1 MRKNKPKYL
10 FQTIQFLPSPSIQPK
25 HQTPQWNVRWIGSN
39 PRHVHIGASLTENT
53 TIARRSPIINQ
64 FSPRSLWP
72 CVLNLPG
79 VGSFSCAE
87 DLIDRQREGEKGLA
101 RGSGPTTTASLVVSS
116 TDITTPGIRDPVTRR
131 VARTRGG
138 LGARPSN
145 SFADTRVLVPRWT
158 PVNHVTRPRTH
169 RTDYPYSRFPSKIS
183 TIRVKKSQ
191 GDSIGDLF
199 ERWLFWLINSKGS
212 KWIEIE
218 VIFELCSFKCIF
230 VQHFN
235 FVENLTWKF
244 ASSR

>member
-72 CVLNLPG
+72 RVLNLPG

-191 GDSIGDLF
+191 EDSISDLL

-212 KWIEIE
+212 KREMNWDWSDLRI
-218 VIFELCSFKCIF
+218 
-230 VQHFN
+230 VQFQMYIRST
-235 FVENLTWKF
+235 F
-244 ASSR
+244 